1 MSKQHKESHVFRRGS
16 VKQIEGGITAVAGI
30 RAAGLHAGIKAADA
44 KDVALIVTDTP
55 ATAAGVFTKNS
66 VTAAPVLVCREHLS
80 DGYAQA
86 VIVNSGN
93 ANACTGEIGM
103 ANARQMATA
112 TAEQL
117 GIDANLVLV
126 SSTGVIGQQLPMD
139 KIENGIQAAASA
151 LSTEGGADAAEAIMT
166 TDTHPKSVA
175 VEIEIGGTPVR
186 IGGIAKGSG
195 MIAPNMATMLSYLTT
210 DARINAETLQTAL
223 NRVAD
228 DTYNL
233 LTVDTD
239 RSTNDTVLILAT
251 GHADNT
257 DIITAEE
264 EAYEAFCEGL
274 QFVCTE
280 LVKML
285 ARDGEGATKL
295 VEVIVKHAKNRDDA
309 EKAARAVAESPLVKT
324 AVFANDANWGRIMM
338 AIGKSGAEFDPYQ
351 VDVWLAD
358 YRLVKNGMDAGYDE
372 DKATALFAQ
381 DPVRITIDLRAGDT
395 EITMWT
401 CDYSYDYIRINA
413 DYRT

>member
-1 MSKQHKESHVFRRGS
+1 M
-16 VKQIEGGITAVAGI
+16 KQIEGGITSVVGVK
-30 RAAGLHAGIKAADA
+30 AAGVHAGIKKAEL
-44 KDVALIVTDTP
+44 KDLALIVTDTP
-55 ATAAGVFTKNS
+55 AIAAGVFTKNS

-80 DGYAQA
+80 DPTAQA

-93 ANACTGEIGM
+93 ANACTGEMGM
-103 ANARQMATA
+103 TNAYRMAAA

-117 GIDANLVLV
+117 SIDSELVLV

-139 KIENGIQAAASA
+139 KIHNGIQMAFNA
-151 LSTEGGADAAEAIMT
+151 LSREGGADAAEAIMT

-175 VEIEIGGTPVR
+175 VELEIDGEPIR
-186 IGGIAKGSG
+186 IGGIAKGAG
-195 MIAPNMATMLSYLTT
+195 MIAPNMATMLSFLTT
-210 DARINAETLQTAL
+210 DVHINSDTLQTAI
-223 NRVAD
+223 NDVVD

-251 GHADNT
+251 GN
-257 DIITAEE
+257 AENSE
-264 EAYEAFCEGL
+264 IVNPNGNAYEQFRDGL
-274 QFVCTE
+274 LSVCTE

-295 VEVIVKHAKNRDDA
+295 VEVVIQGAKNRDDA

-351 VDVWLAD
+351 VDVLLGD
-358 YRLVKNGMDAGYDE
+358 YHLVKNGMDSGYDE
-372 DKATALFAQ
+372 EKATQLFEN
-381 DPVRITIDLRAGDT
+381 DPVRITINLRAGEA

>member
-1 MSKQHKESHVFRRGS
+1 M
-16 VKQIEGGITAVAGI
+16 KQIDGGITAVSGI
-30 RAAGLHAGIKAADA
+30 RASGIHAGIKAADA

-80 DGYAQA
+80 DGRAQA

-93 ANACTGEIGM
+93 ANACTGEVGM
-103 ANARQMATA
+103 ANARRMAAA

-139 KIENGIQAAASA
+139 KIESGIQATAST
-151 LSTEGGADAAEAIMT
+151 LSTEGGADAAEGIMT

-175 VEIEIGGTPVR
+175 VEVEVDGVPVK

-210 DARINAETLQTAL
+210 DARISAETLQTAL
-223 NRVAD
+223 NRVVD

-251 GHADNT
+251 GVAGNANIVAT
-257 DIITAEE
+257 DGED
-264 EAYEAFCEGL
+264 YEAFCEGL

-295 VEVIVKHAKNRDDA
+295 VEVVVKHAKNRSDA
-309 EKAARAVAESPLVKT
+309 ESAARAVAESPLVKT

-351 VDVWLAD
+351 VDVYLAD
-358 YRLVKNGMDAGYDE
+358 YQLVKNGMDAGYDE
-372 DKATALFAQ
+372 DTATALFAQ
-381 DPVRITIDLRAGDT
+381 DPVRITIDLAAGDT

>member
-1 MSKQHKESHVFRRGS
+1 M
-16 VKQIEGGITAVAGI
+16 KQIDGGITAVSGI
-30 RAAGLHAGIKAADA
+30 RAAGVHAGIKKAAET
-44 KDVALIVTDTP
+44 KDVALIVTDAP

-66 VTAAPVLVCREHLS
+66 VTAAPVWVCREHLT
-80 DGYAQA
+80 DGRAQA

-93 ANACTGEIGM
+93 ANACTGEVGM
-103 ANARQMATA
+103 ANAQRMTAA

-117 GIDANLVLV
+117 GIDADLVLV

-139 KIENGIQAAASA
+139 KIENGIQAGASA

-175 VEIEIGGTPVR
+175 VEVEIDGTPVR

-210 DARINAETLQTAL
+210 DAKINAETLQAAL
-223 NRVAD
+223 NRVVD

-251 GHADNT
+251 GRAGNAEIVTADGDN
-257 DIITAEE
+257 
-264 EAYEAFCEGL
+264 YEAFCEGL
-274 QFVCTE
+274 LFVCTE

-295 VEVIVKHAKNRDDA
+295 VEVVVKHARNRDDA

-338 AIGKSGAEFDPYQ
+338 AIGKSGAAFDPYQ
-351 VDVWLAD
+351 VGVWLAD
-358 YRLVKNGMDAGYDE
+358 YQLVKDGMDAGYNEDE
-372 DKATALFAQ
+372 ATALFAQ
-381 DPVRITIDLRAGDT
+381 DPVRITIDLRAGDAAV
-395 EITMWT
+395 TMWT

>member
-1 MSKQHKESHVFRRGS
+1 M
-16 VKQIEGGITAVAGI
+16 KQIDGGITAVPGI
-30 RAAGLHAGIKAADA
+30 RAAGVHAGIKKAADA
-44 KDVALIVTDTP
+44 KDVALIVTDAP

-66 VTAAPVLVCREHLS
+66 VTAAPVFVCREHLT
-80 DGYAQA
+80 DGRAQA

-93 ANACTGEIGM
+93 ANACTGEVGM
-103 ANARQMATA
+103 ANAQRMAAA

-117 GIDANLVLV
+117 GIDADLVLV

-166 TDTHPKSVA
+166 TDTYPKSVA
-175 VEIEIGGTPVR
+175 VEVEIDGTPVR

-210 DARINAETLQTAL
+210 DAKINAEVLQVAL
-223 NRVAD
+223 NRVVD

-251 GHADNT
+251 GRAGNAEIVTTDGDNY
-257 DIITAEE
+257 EE
-264 EAYEAFCEGL
+264 FCDGL
-274 QFVCTE
+274 LFVCTE

-295 VEVIVKHAKNRDDA
+295 VEVVVKHARNRDDA

-338 AIGKSGAEFDPYQ
+338 AIGKSGAAFDPYQ
-351 VDVWLAD
+351 VGVWLAD
-358 YRLVKNGMDAGYDE
+358 YQLVKDGMDAGYNEDE
-372 DKATALFAQ
+372 ATALFAQ
-381 DPVRITIDLRAGDT
+381 DPVRITIDLRAGDAAV
-395 EITMWT
+395 TMWT

>member
-1 MSKQHKESHVFRRGS
+1 MKQV
-16 VKQIEGGITAVAGI
+16 EGGITAVAGI
-30 RAAGLHAGIKAADA
+30 RAAGLHAGIKAVDA
-44 KDVALIVTDTP
+44 KDVALIITDAP
-55 ATAAGVFTKNS
+55 AAAAGVFTKNS

-80 DGYAQA
+80 DGCAQA

-93 ANACTGEIGM
+93 ANACTGEVGM
-103 ANARQMATA
+103 ANARRMATA

-139 KIENGIQAAASA
+139 KIESGIQAAASA

-175 VEIEIGGTPVR
+175 VEIEVGDTPVR

-210 DARINAETLQTAL
+210 DARINAETLQVAL
-223 NRVAD
+223 NRVVD

-251 GHADNT
+251 GHAENAE
-257 DIITAEE
+257 IVTADGKD
-264 EAYEAFCEGL
+264 YEAFCEGL
-274 QFVCTE
+274 LFVCTE

-351 VDVWLAD
+351 VDVYLAD

-372 DKATALFAQ
+372 GQATALFAQ
-381 DPVRITIDLRAGDT
+381 DPVRITIDLRVGDT

>member
-1 MSKQHKESHVFRRGS
+1 M
-16 VKQIEGGITAVAGI
+16 KQINGGITAVPGI

-66 VTAAPVLVCREHLS
+66 VTAAPVIVCREHLS
-80 DGYAQA
+80 DGCAQA

-93 ANACTGEIGM
+93 ANACTGEVGM
-103 ANARQMATA
+103 ANARQMATL
-112 TAEQL
+112 TAEHL
-117 GIDANLVLV
+117 DIDANLVLV

-139 KIENGIQAAASA
+139 TIESGIQAAADA

-210 DARINAETLQTAL
+210 DVRINAETLQAAL
-223 NRVAD
+223 NRVVD

-257 DIITAEE
+257 DIITTDGKD
-264 EAYEAFCEGL
+264 YDTFCEGL

-338 AIGKSGAEFDPYQ
+338 AIGKSGAEFDPYR

-372 DKATALFAQ
+372 DRATALFAE

>member
-1 MSKQHKESHVFRRGS
+1 M
-16 VKQIEGGITAVAGI
+16 KQIDGGITAVAGVQ
-30 RAAGLHAGIKAADA
+30 AAGIHAGIKKPQI
-44 KDVALIVTDTP
+44 KDVALIVTDAP
-55 ATAAGVFTKNS
+55 SAAAGVFTKNS
-66 VTAAPVLVCREHLS
+66 VTAAPVLVCRQHLS
-80 DGYAQA
+80 EPIAQA
-86 VIVNSGN
+86 IIINSGN
-93 ANACTGEIGM
+93 ANACTGDIGM
-103 ANARQMATA
+103 ANANRMATT
-112 TAEQL
+112 TAEKL
-117 GIDANLVLV
+117 DIEDSLVLV

-139 KIENGIQAAASA
+139 KIENGIQLAVDA
-151 LSTEGGADAAEAIMT
+151 LSIDGGDNAAEAIMT
-166 TDTHPKSVA
+166 TDTHPKSAA
-175 VEIEIGGTPVR
+175 VEIAIDAKLVR

-210 DARINAETLQTAL
+210 DVNISSDTLQSAL
-223 NRVAD
+223 THVVDN
-228 DTYNL
+228 TYNL

-239 RSTNDTVLILAT
+239 RSTNDTVIILAT
-251 GHADNT
+251 GGAENAEIIESKGAD
-257 DIITAEE
+257 
-264 EAYEAFCEGL
+264 YEAFCEGL

-295 VEVIVKHAKNRDDA
+295 VEVVIKNAKNRIDA

-351 VDVWLAD
+351 VDVLLAD
-358 YRLVKNGMDAGYDE
+358 YPLVKNGMDAGYDE
-372 DKATALFAQ
+372 EKATQLFDN
-381 DPVRITIDLRAGDT
+381 DPVRITIDLRAGDA

>member
-1 MSKQHKESHVFRRGS
+1 M
-16 VKQIEGGITAVAGI
+16 KQIDGGITAVPGV
-30 RAAGLHAGIKAADA
+30 RAAGIHAGIKAPDV
-44 KDVALIVTDTP
+44 KDVALIVTDVP
-55 ATAAGVFTKNS
+55 ATVAGVFTKNS
-66 VTAAPVLVCREHLS
+66 VTAAPVFVCREHLS
-80 DGYAQA
+80 DGRAQA

-93 ANACTGEIGM
+93 ANACTGEVGM
-103 ANARQMATA
+103 ANAQQMAAA

-117 GIDANLVLV
+117 GIDVDLVLV

-139 KIENGIQAAASA
+139 KIESGIQATTSA
-151 LSTEGGADAAEAIMT
+151 LSTEGGSDAAEAIMT
-166 TDTHPKSVA
+166 TDTHPKSIA
-175 VEIEIGGTPVR
+175 VEVEIDGVPVR

-210 DARINAETLQTAL
+210 DAKINAETLQTAL
-223 NRVAD
+223 NRVVD

-257 DIITAEE
+257 EIVAADGEN
-264 EAYEAFCEGL
+264 YKAFCEGL
-274 QFVCTE
+274 LFVCTE

-295 VEVIVKHAKNRDDA
+295 VEVVVKHAKNRDDA

-338 AIGKSGAEFDPYQ
+338 AIGKSGAAFDPYQ
-351 VDVWLAD
+351 VDVYLAD
-358 YRLVKNGMDAGYDE
+358 YQLVKDGMDAGYDE

-381 DPVRITIDLRAGDT
+381 DPVRITVDLRAGDT

>member
-1 MSKQHKESHVFRRGS
+1 M
-16 VKQIEGGITAVAGI
+16 KQIDGGITAVPGVQAAGI
-30 RAAGLHAGIKAADA
+30 HAGIKKAET
-44 KDVALIVTDTP
+44 KDLALIVTDVP

-66 VTAAPVLVCREHLS
+66 VTAAPVIVCRKHLS
-80 DGYAQA
+80 NPTAQA
-86 VIVNSGN
+86 IVINSGN
-93 ANACTGEIGM
+93 ANACTGERGM
-103 ANARQMATA
+103 INAHLMATV

-117 GIDANLVLV
+117 SIAEEDVLV

-139 KIENGIQAAASA
+139 KIENGIQLATKA
-151 LSTEGGADAAEAIMT
+151 LNTNGGADAAEAIMT
-166 TDTHPKSVA
+166 TDTHPKSAA
-175 VEIEIGGTPVR
+175 VEIEIGGKTVK

-210 DARINAETLQTAL
+210 DVCINSETLQTAL
-223 NRVAD
+223 THVVDN
-228 DTYNL
+228 TYNL

-239 RSTNDTVLILAT
+239 RSTNDTVIILAT
-251 GHADNT
+251 GSAGN
-257 DIITAEE
+257 AEIVSSNSQDYDE
-264 EAYEAFCEGL
+264 FCEGL

-295 VEVIVKHAKNRDDA
+295 VEVVIKRAKNRVDA

-351 VDVWLAD
+351 VDVLLGD
-358 YRLVKNGMDAGYDE
+358 YLLVKNGMDSGYDE
-372 DKATALFAQ
+372 DKATQLFDN
-381 DPVRITIDLRAGDT
+381 DPVRITIDLRAGDV
-395 EITMWT
+395 EVTMWT

>member
-1 MSKQHKESHVFRRGS
+1 M
-16 VKQIEGGITAVAGI
+16 KQIEGGITPVSGV
-30 RAAGLHAGIKAADA
+30 RAAGVHAGIKATEI
-44 KDVALIVTDTP
+44 KDIALIVTNTP

-66 VTAAPVLVCREHLS
+66 VTAAPVIVCREHLS
-80 DGYAQA
+80 DGQAQA

-93 ANACTGEIGM
+93 ANACTGEVGM
-103 ANARQMATA
+103 ANAQQMAA
-112 TAEQL
+112 STAEQL
-117 GIDANLVLV
+117 GIDAELVLV

-139 KIENGIQAAASA
+139 KIESGIQAAANA

-166 TDTHPKSVA
+166 TDTYPKSVA
-175 VEIEIGGTPVR
+175 VEIEIRGTPVR

-210 DARINAETLQTAL
+210 DAKINAETLQAAL
-223 NRVAD
+223 NRVVD

-251 GHADNT
+251 GHADHT
-257 DIITAEE
+257 EIAAAEGKD
-264 EAYEAFCEGL
+264 YEAFCEGL
-274 QFVCTE
+274 LCVCTE

-295 VEVIVKHAKNRDDA
+295 VEVVVKRANNRDDA

-338 AIGKSGAEFDPYQ
+338 AIGKSGAAFDPYQ

-358 YRLVKNGMDAGYDE
+358 YQLVKDGMDAGYDE

-381 DPVRITIDLRAGDT
+381 DPVRIMIDLCAGDAAV
-395 EITMWT
+395 TMWT

>member
-1 MSKQHKESHVFRRGS
+1 M
-16 VKQIEGGITAVAGI
+16 KQIDGGITAVSGI
-30 RAAGLHAGIKAADA
+30 RAAGVHAGIKKAAET
-44 KDVALIVTDTP
+44 KDVALIVTDAP

-66 VTAAPVLVCREHLS
+66 VTAAPVWVCREHLT
-80 DGYAQA
+80 DGRAQA

-93 ANACTGEIGM
+93 ANACTGEVGM
-103 ANARQMATA
+103 ANAQRMAAA

-117 GIDANLVLV
+117 GIDADLVLV

-166 TDTHPKSVA
+166 TDTYPKSVA
-175 VEIEIGGTPVR
+175 VEIEIDGTPVR

-210 DARINAETLQTAL
+210 DAKINAEVLQVAL
-223 NRVAD
+223 NRVVD

-251 GHADNT
+251 GRAGNAEIVTADGDN
-257 DIITAEE
+257 
-264 EAYEAFCEGL
+264 YEAFCEGL
-274 QFVCTE
+274 LFVCTE

-295 VEVIVKHAKNRDDA
+295 VEVVVKHARNRDDA

-338 AIGKSGAEFDPYQ
+338 AIGKSGAAFDPYQ

-358 YRLVKNGMDAGYDE
+358 YQLVKDGMDAGYNEDE
-372 DKATALFAQ
+372 ATALFAQ
-381 DPVRITIDLRAGDT
+381 DPVRITIDLRAGDAAV
-395 EITMWT
+395 TMWT

>member
-1 MSKQHKESHVFRRGS
+1 M
-16 VKQIEGGITAVAGI
+16 KQIEGGITAVPGI
-30 RAAGLHAGIKAADA
+30 RAAGIHAGIKAAADA
-44 KDVALIVTDTP
+44 KDVALIVTDVP
-55 ATAAGVFTKNS
+55 AVAAGVFTKNS

-80 DGYAQA
+80 DGCAQV

-93 ANACTGEIGM
+93 ANACTGEVGM
-103 ANARQMATA
+103 ANARQMAAA

-117 GIDANLVLV
+117 GIDAALVCV

-139 KIENGIQAAASA
+139 KVENGIQAAADA
-151 LSTEGGADAAEAIMT
+151 LSDTGGDDAAEAIMT

-175 VEIEIGGTPVR
+175 IEVEVDGVPVR

-210 DARINAETLQTAL
+210 DAKINAETLQTAL
-223 NRVAD
+223 NRVVD

-257 DIITAEE
+257 EITTANGEN
-264 EAYEAFCEGL
+264 YEAFCDAL
-274 QFVCTE
+274 LCVCTE

-295 VEVIVKHAKNRDDA
+295 VEVVVKHAKNRDDA

-338 AIGKSGAEFDPYQ
+338 AIGKSGAAFDPYQ

-358 YRLVKNGMDAGYDE
+358 YRLVKDGMDAGYDE
-372 DKATALFAQ
+372 DKATALFAE
-381 DPVRITIDLRAGDT
+381 DPVRITIDLRAGDA

>member
-1 MSKQHKESHVFRRGS
+1 M
-16 VKQIEGGITAVAGI
+16 KQIEGGITAVSGV
-30 RAAGLHAGIKAADA
+30 RAAGVHAGIKAAEA

-80 DGYAQA
+80 DGQAQA

-93 ANACTGEIGM
+93 ANACTGEVGM
-103 ANARQMATA
+103 ANAQRMATA

-139 KIENGIQAAASA
+139 KIENGIQAAANA
-151 LSTEGGADAAEAIMT
+151 LSTEGGADAAAAIMT

-175 VEIEIGGTPVR
+175 VEIEIGDTPVR

-210 DARINAETLQTAL
+210 DAKINAEVLQAAL
-223 NRVAD
+223 NRVVD

-251 GHADNT
+251 GHANNT
-257 DIITAEE
+257 EIVAANGED
-264 EAYEAFCEGL
+264 YEAFCEGL
-274 QFVCTE
+274 LFVCTE

-295 VEVIVKHAKNRDDA
+295 VEVVVKRARNRDDA

-338 AIGKSGAEFDPYQ
+338 AIGKSGAAFDPYQ
-351 VDVWLAD
+351 VDVYLAD
-358 YRLVKNGMDAGYDE
+358 YQLVRDGMDAGYDE

-381 DPVRITIDLRAGDT
+381 DPVRITIDLGAGDT
-395 EITMWT
+395 AVTMWT

>member
-1 MSKQHKESHVFRRGS
+1 M
-16 VKQIEGGITAVAGI
+16 KQIEGGITAVSGV
-30 RAAGLHAGIKAADA
+30 RAAGVHAGIKAAEA

-66 VTAAPVLVCREHLS
+66 VTAAPVIVCREHLKA
-80 DGYAQA
+80 GQAQA
-86 VIVNSGN
+86 VIINSGN
-93 ANACTGEIGM
+93 ANACTGEVGM
-103 ANARQMATA
+103 ANARRMAAA

-117 GIDANLVLV
+117 DIDAALVCV

-139 KIENGIQAAASA
+139 KVENGIQTAAGA
-151 LSTEGGADAAEAIMT
+151 LRTEGGSDAAEAIMT
-166 TDTHPKSVA
+166 TDTYPKSIA
-175 VEIEIGGTPVR
+175 VEIEIGGASVR

-210 DARINAETLQTAL
+210 DAKINAETLQAAL
-223 NRVAD
+223 NRVVT

-251 GHADNT
+251 GCANN
-257 DIITAEE
+257 AEIVAPDGE
-264 EAYEAFCEGL
+264 DYEAFCEGL
-274 QFVCTE
+274 LFVCTE

-295 VEVIVKHAKNRDDA
+295 VEVVVKRAKNRNDA

-351 VDVWLAD
+351 VDVYLAD
-358 YRLVKNGMDAGYDE
+358 YQLVKAGMDAGYDE
-372 DKATALFAQ
+372 DKATSLFAQ
-381 DPVRITIDLRAGDT
+381 DPVRITIDLAAGDT

>member
-1 MSKQHKESHVFRRGS
+1 M
-16 VKQIEGGITAVAGI
+16 KQIEGGITAVSGV
-30 RAAGLHAGIKAADA
+30 RAAGIHAGIKAAEA

-66 VTAAPVLVCREHLS
+66 VTAAPVIVCREHLN
-80 DGYAQA
+80 DGRAQA
-86 VIVNSGN
+86 VIINSGN
-93 ANACTGEIGM
+93 ANACTGEVGM
-103 ANARQMATA
+103 ANARRMAAT

-117 GIDANLVLV
+117 GIDAALVCV

-139 KIENGIQAAASA
+139 TVENGIQIATSA
-151 LSTEGGADAAEAIMT
+151 LSTEGGNDAAEAIMT
-166 TDTHPKSVA
+166 TDTQPKSVA
-175 VEIEIGGTPVR
+175 VEIEIDGIPVR

-210 DARINAETLQTAL
+210 DAKINAETLQTAL
-223 NRVAD
+223 NRVVD

-251 GHADNT
+251 GCADST
-257 DIITAEE
+257 EIATSDSKD
-264 EAYEAFCEGL
+264 YEAFCEGL
-274 QFVCTE
+274 LFVCTE

-295 VEVIVKHAKNRDDA
+295 VEVVVKGAKDRENA

-351 VDVWLAD
+351 VDVYLAD
-358 YRLVKNGMDAGYDE
+358 YQLVKNGMDAGYDE

-381 DPVRITIDLRAGDT
+381 DPVRITIDLAAGDT

>member
-1 MSKQHKESHVFRRGS
+1 M
-16 VKQIEGGITAVAGI
+16 KQIEGGITAVSGV
-30 RAAGLHAGIKAADA
+30 RAAGIHAGIKAADV
-44 KDVALIVTDTP
+44 KDVTLIVTDTP

-80 DGYAQA
+80 DGHAQA

-93 ANACTGEIGM
+93 ANACTGEGGM
-103 ANARQMATA
+103 ANAQRMAAA

-139 KIENGIQAAASA
+139 KIENGIQTAANA
-151 LSTEGGADAAEAIMT
+151 LSTEGGADAAAAIMT
-166 TDTHPKSVA
+166 TDTYPKSVA
-175 VEIEIGGTPVR
+175 VEIEIGDTPVR

-210 DARINAETLQTAL
+210 DAKINAEVLQAAL
-223 NRVAD
+223 NRVVD

-251 GHADNT
+251 GHADHT
-257 DIITAEE
+257 EIAAADGKD
-264 EAYEAFCEGL
+264 YEAFCDGL
-274 QFVCTE
+274 LFVCTE

-295 VEVIVKHAKNRDDA
+295 VEVVVKSAKNRDDA

-338 AIGKSGAEFDPYQ
+338 AIGKSGAAFDPYQ
-351 VDVWLAD
+351 VDVYLAD
-358 YRLVKNGMDAGYDE
+358 YQLVRDGMDAGYDE

-395 EITMWT
+395 AVTMWT

>member
-1 MSKQHKESHVFRRGS
+1 M
-16 VKQIEGGITAVAGI
+16 KQIDGGITAVRGL
-30 RAAGLHAGIKAADA
+30 RAAGVHAGIKASGA
-44 KDVALIVTDTP
+44 KDVALIVTGAP
-55 ATAAGVFTKNS
+55 ATVAGVFTKNS
-66 VTAAPVLVCREHLS
+66 VTAAPVLICREHLN
-80 DGYAQA
+80 DGRAQA

-93 ANACTGEIGM
+93 ANACTGEVGM
-103 ANARQMATA
+103 ANARRMAAA

-117 GIDANLVLV
+117 GIDTNLVFV

-139 KIENGIQAAASA
+139 KIENGIQATASA
-151 LSTEGGADAAEAIMT
+151 LSTEGGSDAAEAIMT

-175 VEIEIGGTPVR
+175 VEIEVDGAPVR

-210 DARINAETLQTAL
+210 DARINAETLQAAL
-223 NRVAD
+223 NRVVD

-251 GHADNT
+251 GVAENADIVTT
-257 DIITAEE
+257 DGEN
-264 EAYEAFCEGL
+264 YETFCKGL

-295 VEVIVKHAKNRDDA
+295 VEVIVKHAKTRDGA
-309 EKAARAVAESPLVKT
+309 ERAARAVAESPLVKT

-358 YRLVKNGMDAGYDE
+358 YQLVKNGMDAGYDE

-395 EITMWT
+395 DITMWT

>member
-1 MSKQHKESHVFRRGS
+1 M
-16 VKQIEGGITAVAGI
+16 KQIDGGITAVLGV
-30 RAAGLHAGIKAADA
+30 RAAGIHAGIKAPDV
-44 KDVALIVTDTP
+44 KDVALIITDVP
-55 ATAAGVFTKNS
+55 AAAAGVFTKNS

-80 DGYAQA
+80 DGRAQA

-93 ANACTGEIGM
+93 ANACTGEVGM
-103 ANARQMATA
+103 ANAQRMAAA

-139 KIENGIQAAASA
+139 KIESGIQATVSA
-151 LSTEGGADAAEAIMT
+151 LSTEGGSDAAEAIMT
-166 TDTHPKSVA
+166 TDTHPKSIA
-175 VEIEIGGTPVR
+175 VEVEIDGVPVR

-210 DARINAETLQTAL
+210 DAKINAETLQTAL
-223 NRVAD
+223 NRVVD

-251 GHADNT
+251 GHAGNT
-257 DIITAEE
+257 EIVAAAGEN
-264 EAYEAFCEGL
+264 YEVFCEGL
-274 QFVCTE
+274 LFVCTE

-295 VEVIVKHAKNRDDA
+295 VEVVVKHAKNRDDA

-338 AIGKSGAEFDPYQ
+338 AIGKSGAAFDPYQ
-351 VDVWLAD
+351 VDVYLAD
-358 YRLVKNGMDAGYDE
+358 YQLVKDGMDAGYDE

-381 DPVRITIDLRAGDT
+381 DPVRITVDLCAGDT

>member
-1 MSKQHKESHVFRRGS
+1 M
-16 VKQIEGGITAVAGI
+16 KQIEGGITAVAGI

-44 KDVALIVTDTP
+44 KDVALIVTDASAP
-55 ATAAGVFTKNS
+55 AAGVFTNNS
-66 VTAAPVLVCREHLS
+66 VTAAPVIVCREHLS
-80 DGYAQA
+80 DGCAQA

-93 ANACTGEIGM
+93 ANACTGEVGM
-103 ANARQMATA
+103 ANARRMAAA

-126 SSTGVIGQQLPMD
+126 SSTGVIGQQLPME
-139 KIENGIQAAASA
+139 KIENGIQAAAGA

-175 VEIEIGGTPVR
+175 VESEIGGTPVR

-210 DARINAETLQTAL
+210 DARINAETLQAAL
-223 NRVAD
+223 NSVVN

-251 GHADNT
+251 GHAEN
-257 DIITAEE
+257 AEIVVADGE
-264 EAYEAFCEGL
+264 DYEAFCEGL
-274 QFVCTE
+274 QSVCTE

-324 AVFANDANWGRIMM
+324 AIFANDANWGRIMM
-338 AIGKSGAEFDPYQ
+338 AIGKSGAAFDPYQ
-351 VDVWLAD
+351 VDVYLAD

-372 DKATALFAQ
+372 DAATALFAQ
-381 DPVRITIDLRAGDT
+381 DPVCITIDLRAGDT

>member
-1 MSKQHKESHVFRRGS
+1 M
-16 VKQIEGGITAVAGI
+16 KQIEGGITAVSGV
-30 RAAGLHAGIKAADA
+30 RAAGVHAGIKATEI
-44 KDVALIVTDTP
+44 KDIALIVTDTP

-66 VTAAPVLVCREHLS
+66 VTAAPVIVCREHLKA
-80 DGYAQA
+80 GQAQA
-86 VIVNSGN
+86 VIINSGN
-93 ANACTGEIGM
+93 ANACTGEVGM
-103 ANARQMATA
+103 ANARRMAAA

-117 GIDANLVLV
+117 GIDAALVCV

-139 KIENGIQAAASA
+139 KVESGIQIAANA
-151 LSTEGGADAAEAIMT
+151 LSTEGGSDAAEAIMT

-175 VEIEIGGTPVR
+175 VEIEIRGTPVR
-186 IGGIAKGSG
+186 IGGTAKGSG

-210 DARINAETLQTAL
+210 DAKINAETLQAAL
-223 NRVAD
+223 NRVVD

-251 GHADNT
+251 GHADHTEIVETNGA
-257 DIITAEE
+257 D
-264 EAYEAFCEGL
+264 YETFCEGL
-274 QFVCTE
+274 LCVCTE

-295 VEVIVKHAKNRDDA
+295 VEVVVKRAKNRDDA

-351 VDVWLAD
+351 VDVSLAD
-358 YRLVKNGMDAGYDE
+358 YQLVKNGMDAGYDE

-381 DPVRITIDLRAGDT
+381 DPVRITIDLRAGDAAV
-395 EITMWT
+395 TMWT

>member
-1 MSKQHKESHVFRRGS
+1 M
-16 VKQIEGGITAVAGI
+16 KQIDGGITAVPGI
-30 RAAGLHAGIKAADA
+30 RAAGVHAGIKAANA
-44 KDVALIVTDTP
+44 KDVTLIVTDAP

-66 VTAAPVLVCREHLS
+66 VTAAPVLVCRDHLS
-80 DGYAQA
+80 DGQAQA

-93 ANACTGEIGM
+93 ANACTGEVGM
-103 ANARQMATA
+103 ANARRMAAA

-117 GIDANLVLV
+117 GIKANLVLV

-139 KIENGIQAAASA
+139 KIENGIQATASA
-151 LSTEGGADAAEAIMT
+151 LSSEGGADAAEAIMT

-175 VEIEIGGTPVR
+175 VEIQIGDTSVR

-210 DARINAETLQTAL
+210 DVRINAETLQAAL

-251 GHADNT
+251 GHADNAE
-257 DIITAEE
+257 IITADGED
-264 EAYEAFCEGL
+264 YEAFCEGL

-295 VEVIVKHAKNRDDA
+295 VEVIVKYAKNRDDA

-381 DPVRITIDLRAGDT
+381 DPVRIIIDLRAGDT

>member
-1 MSKQHKESHVFRRGS
+1 M
-16 VKQIEGGITAVAGI
+16 KQIDGGITAVSGI
-30 RAAGLHAGIKAADA
+30 RAAGVHAGIKKAAET
-44 KDVALIVTDTP
+44 KDVALIVTDAP

-66 VTAAPVLVCREHLS
+66 VTAAPVWVCREHLT
-80 DGYAQA
+80 DGRAQA

-93 ANACTGEIGM
+93 ANACTGEVGM
-103 ANARQMATA
+103 ANAQRMTAA

-117 GIDANLVLV
+117 GIDADLVLV

-139 KIENGIQAAASA
+139 KIENGIQAAANA

-166 TDTHPKSVA
+166 TDTYPKSVA
-175 VEIEIGGTPVR
+175 VEIKIDGVPVR
-186 IGGIAKGSG
+186 VGGIAKGSG

-210 DARINAETLQTAL
+210 DAKINAETLQAAL
-223 NRVAD
+223 NRVVD

-251 GHADNT
+251 GRAGNAEIVTADGDN
-257 DIITAEE
+257 
-264 EAYEAFCEGL
+264 YEAFCEGL
-274 QFVCTE
+274 LFVCTE

-295 VEVIVKHAKNRDDA
+295 VEVVVKHARNRDDA

-338 AIGKSGAEFDPYQ
+338 AIGKSGAAFDPYQ
-351 VDVWLAD
+351 VGVWLAD
-358 YRLVKNGMDAGYDE
+358 YQLVKDGMDAGYDE
-372 DKATALFAQ
+372 DKATALFSQ
-381 DPVRITIDLRAGDT
+381 DPVRITIDLRAGDAAV
-395 EITMWT
+395 TMWT

>member
-1 MSKQHKESHVFRRGS
+1 M
-16 VKQIEGGITAVAGI
+16 KQIEGGITSVGGVKASGV
-30 RAAGLHAGIKAADA
+30 HAGIKKAEL
-44 KDVALIVTDTP
+44 KDLALIVTDTP
-55 ATAAGVFTKNS
+55 AIAAGVFTKNS
-66 VTAAPVLVCREHLS
+66 VTAAPILVCREHLS
-80 DGYAQA
+80 DPTAQA

-93 ANACTGEIGM
+93 ANACTGEMGM
-103 ANARQMATA
+103 TNAYRMASA

-117 GIDANLVLV
+117 SIDPELVLV

-139 KIENGIQAAASA
+139 KIHNGIQMVFKA
-151 LSTEGGADAAEAIMT
+151 LSREGSADAEEAIMT
-166 TDTHPKSVA
+166 TDTHPKSFA
-175 VEIEIGGTPVR
+175 VELEIDGKPVR
-186 IGGIAKGSG
+186 IGGIAKGAG
-195 MIAPNMATMLSYLTT
+195 MIAPNMATMLSFLTT
-210 DARINAETLQTAL
+210 DVCINSDTLQTAL
-223 NRVAD
+223 NDVVD

-251 GHADNT
+251 GN
-257 DIITAEE
+257 AENSE
-264 EAYEAFCEGL
+264 IVKPNGNAYEQFRDGL
-274 QFVCTE
+274 LYVCTE

-295 VEVIVKHAKNRDDA
+295 VEVVIQGAKNRDDA

-351 VDVWLAD
+351 VDVLLGD
-358 YRLVKNGMDAGYDE
+358 YHLVKKGMDSGYDE
-372 DKATALFAQ
+372 EKATQLFEN
-381 DPVRITIDLRAGDT
+381 DPVRITINLRAGEA